1 MKVTTEQKKRLSQG
15 DFHTLKAL
23 LLIELDAIKNDLLVF
38 KPDRIEYDN
47 ILRGRGLLAQEII
60 NLLSD

>member
-1 MKVTTEQKKRLSQG
+1 MKVTTEQKKRISQG
-15 DFHTLKAL
+15 DFQTLKSL
-23 LLIELDAIKNDLLVF
+23 LHIELESIKNDLLIF
-38 KPDRIEYDN
+38 KPNRVEYDN